1 MQLQLAG
8 FAHVQYRLITTLFF
22 ILVEADR
29 ERGFHLDIE
38 DYLSGVL
45 ILASELV
52 RKIFMHIF
60 GLKLTLKKKKKRV
73 MCFLTFLS
81 CSWKF

>member
-1 MQLQLAG
+1 MQVQPAG
-8 FAHVQYRLITTLFF
+8 FAHVQYHPIATLFF

-45 ILASELV
+45 TLASELV

-60 GLKLTLKKKKKRV
+60 GLKVTLKKLKKKN
-73 MCFLTFLS
+73 TFSIL
-81 CSWKF
+81 KLFA

>member
-60 GLKLTLKKKKKRV
+60 GLKLTLKKKKKG
-73 MCFLTFLS
+73 
-81 CSWKF
+81 

>member
-1 MQLQLAG
+1 MIFQISSSKQMQFQLPG
-8 FAHVQYRLITTLFF
+8 FAHLPCHLITTLLF

-45 ILASELV
+45 TLASELV

-60 GLKLTLKKKKKRV
+60 GLKLN
-73 MCFLTFLS
+73 
-81 CSWKF
+81 

>member
-1 MQLQLAG
+1 MILQISAGKQMPFQLAG
-8 FAHVQYRLITTLFF
+8 VARVQHHLTTALVF

-45 ILASELV
+45 TLASELV
-52 RKIFMHIF
+52 RRMFLHLF
-60 GLKLTLKKKKKRV
+60 GLKVT
-73 MCFLTFLS
+73 
-81 CSWKF
+81 